1 MAETTCSHLQL
12 QFVAAVLNSQAPS
25 LPGTFS
31 GNVQVF
37 HAIRV
42 GKEPLF
48 MCIAESAVMKPQ
60 RGFYQPDTDCCL
72 QPGTR
77 SGGSPLEESP

>member
-12 QFVAAVLNSQAPS
+12 QFVAAVLNSQAPN

-42 GKEPLF
+42 GKEPLL
-48 MCIAESAVMKPQ
+48 CV
-60 RGFYQPDTDCCL
+60 L
-72 QPGTR
+72 QN
-77 SGGSPLEESP
+77 LL